1 MKSHLNTMWKPSRNC
16 WTIWGKHKNKTKDI
30 ETELIKKK
38 WNSHYLDHV
47 TWSNYSLSTVFC
59 TYTELE
65 INYYYYYF
73 KAITISRNQQVKTH
87 NKCFLWMALVKG
99 FAVEKDSI
107 SILFFTW
114 LSHRGNTSDV
124 WYNYQYLDIFQS
136 WYDHTSINLNH
147 HGIIVL
153 TAYHCAASF
162 ETRAQNMG
170 LHAIYFWNYE
180 Y

>member
-1 MKSHLNTMWKPSRNC
+1 MLTCFSVLVYPQPNISFLL
-16 WTIWGKHKNKTKDI
+16 HK
-30 ETELIKKK
+30 EK

-59 TYTELE
+59 TYTKLE

-87 NKCFLWMALVKG
+87 NKCFLWRTLVKN

-114 LSHRGNTSDV
+114 LSHRGNNSDV

-136 WYDHTSINLNH
+136 LHDHTLINLNLSWH
-147 HGIIVL
+147 HC
-153 TAYHCAASF
+153 TDSYHCAASF
-162 ETRAQNMG
+162 ETLAQNMG
-170 LHAIYFWNYE
+170 LYAI
-180 Y
+180 